1 MSIPLTYPNGLRR
14 HYDHTV
20 LLPTPSRLSL
30 YLSTASGGITIIR
43 SYPLPS
49 VLSTLTL
56 TLTLSSLLTLH
67 LYGLRLMLSSLPT
80 LRVYGLACHPHESS
94 ASSLYISPTYRLRC
108 SAIVTCRICL
118 IHDPSP
124 DLFVHLLRP
133 PTLLLFT
140 LI

>member
-56 TLTLSSLLTLH
+56 TLTLSSLLTLR

-80 LRVYGLACHPHESS
+80 LRVYGLRLTF
-94 ASSLYISPTYRLRC
+94 SSL
-108 SAIVTCRICL
+108 
-118 IHDPSP
+118 
-124 DLFVHLLRP
+124 
-133 PTLLLFT
+133 PTLRLYGLRFYFGPAT
-140 LI
+140 LINPPLLLSTYLLYIAYGAP